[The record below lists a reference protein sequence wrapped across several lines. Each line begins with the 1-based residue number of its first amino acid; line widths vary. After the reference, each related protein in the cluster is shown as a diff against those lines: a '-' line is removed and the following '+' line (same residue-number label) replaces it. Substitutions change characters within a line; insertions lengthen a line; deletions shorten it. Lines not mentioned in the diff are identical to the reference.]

1 LSPGADAAASAH
13 THKFDGISPQALEDK
28 ASAVHAMFE
37 ALAARYDLVND
48 VLSLGIHRAW
58 RKEATHE
65 ACADGAA
72 RILDVATGTADVA
85 IELKQVCPHAEVI
98 GVDFS
103 EAMLT
108 VGRHKIA
115 NQGLDIRLE
124 QGDGLNLPYADN
136 SFDVIT
142 VAYGFR
148 NFANYP
154 QGLAEFARVLK
165 PAGKLVMLD
174 FPPPP
179 EGLLGRA
186 FRMYCLQIA
195 PLLGGLIT
203 GNLGAYS
210 YLGKSALAFPKP
222 ADLAHMMLEA
232 GFTNVRYRLQS
243 FGVSAIHVA
252 TLPT

>member
-1 LSPGADAAASAH
+1 M
-13 THKFDGISPQALEDK
+13 SPQALEDK

-37 ALAARYDLVND
+37 ALAVRYDLVND
-48 VLSLGIHRAW
+48 VLSLGIHRSW
-58 RKEATHE
+58 RQEATHE
-65 ACADGAA
+65 VFADDISVDDIRVEAA
-72 RILDVATGTADVA
+72 KRILDVATGTADVA
-85 IELKQVCPHAEVI
+85 IELKQHCPSAEVV

-115 NQGLDIRLE
+115 GKGLDIVLE
-124 QGDGLNLPYADN
+124 QGDGLNLAYPDN

-154 QGLAEFARVLK
+154 RGLAEFARVLK

-179 EGLLGRA
+179 EGLLGRM
-186 FRMYCLQIA
+186 FRLYCLQIA

-203 GNLGAYS
+203 GHLSAYA

-222 ADLAHMMLEA
+222 ADLAQMMLEA
-232 GFTNVRYRLQS
+232 GFASVRYRLQS

-252 TLPT
+252 TLPA